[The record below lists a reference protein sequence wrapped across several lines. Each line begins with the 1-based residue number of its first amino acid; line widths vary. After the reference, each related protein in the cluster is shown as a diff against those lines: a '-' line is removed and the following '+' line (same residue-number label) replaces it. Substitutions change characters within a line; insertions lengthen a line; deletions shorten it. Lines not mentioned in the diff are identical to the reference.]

1 MPATSESSSHWF
13 IWFSV
18 ISFAGAQAASRLLS
32 LALKHFPKEPFIVT
46 PAEMLTI
53 INEMT
58 AESGRILNA
67 PATPYGK

>member
-18 ISFAGAQAASRLLS
+18 ISFDRAQAASRLLS

-46 PAEMLTI
+46 LQ
-53 INEMT
+53 
-58 AESGRILNA
+58 
-67 PATPYGK
+67 KC